1 MKNEDPIKRILA
13 NSTEGVS
20 PAFLQSVMNRVQQT
34 QTYVPLVPAGLR
46 KHFLLA
52 FITIAAAIIIICILA
67 LIAGTPIPSWF
78 ANLRIKEWE
87 GQQILYFTLLF
98 SVLGTGYFWM
108 HFRSARK
115 GS

>member
-1 MKNEDPIKRILA
+1 MKNEDPIKQILA
-13 NSTEGVS
+13 NSTEGAS
-20 PAFLQSVMNRVQQT
+20 ANFLSTVMNRVQQSP
-34 QTYVPLVPAGLR
+34 TYVPLVPATLR

-67 LIAGTPIPSWF
+67 LIAGTPIPAWV
-78 ANLRIKEWE
+78 ANLRLTGWE
-87 GQQILYFTLLF
+87 AQQILYFTLLF

-108 HFRSARK
+108 HFRSIRK